1 MKKLMLSV
9 CLLPL
14 LAAGAKADPF
24 SDFKKITT
32 DAYIKP
38 FAADLGGLI
47 GANDFNS
54 GRSIGFPGFEAGI
67 DAAIQAK
74 PSSDNRIL
82 RDAKVNAFGLPMA
95 HAGAALPLVGA
106 DVMVRGVGYSG
117 FSIIGGGLRVPV
129 LKSGTLTKFIPDV
142 SVSAYYDVINY
153 DYFKGTHLSLD
164 AAASFDIPVIKP
176 YVGVGLDRTRLEV
189 KGLSGASAAL
199 NGTAGTISKPR
210 YTIGVRLSPMPL
222 LYVYGAYNILHGQ
235 TGYSV
240 GAGLKF

>member
-1 MKKLMLSV
+1 MKKIILSI
-9 CLLPL
+9 CLFPL

-24 SDFKKITT
+24 SDFKKIAS
-32 DAYIKP
+32 DSVIKP
-38 FAADLGGLI
+38 FATDLGGLI
-47 GANDFNS
+47 GAADFNS

-74 PSSDNRIL
+74 PSSENRIL
-82 RDAKVNAFGLPMA
+82 RDAGVNAFGLPMA
-95 HAGAALPLVGA
+95 HIGAALPFVGA
-106 DVMVRGVGYSG
+106 DVMARGVAYSG

-142 SVSAYYDVINY
+142 TVSAYYDAINY
-153 DYFKGTHLSLD
+153 TYFKGSHMSLD

-176 YVGVGLDRTRLEV
+176 FVGVGLDRTKLEV
-189 KGLSGASAAL
+189 KGLSGATAAL
-199 NGTAGTISKPR
+199 NGASGTISKPR
-210 YTIGVRLSPMPL
+210 YTVGVRLSPMPL

-235 TGYSV
+235 AGYSL